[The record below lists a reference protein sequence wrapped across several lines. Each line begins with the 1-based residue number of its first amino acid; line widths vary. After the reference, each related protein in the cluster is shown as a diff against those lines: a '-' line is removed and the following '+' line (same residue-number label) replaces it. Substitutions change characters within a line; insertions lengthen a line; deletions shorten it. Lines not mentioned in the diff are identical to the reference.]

1 MTLKESIE
9 QVLKEGGKE
18 KLPLVPLSEIA
29 DILEEYDVEFDS
41 DDFETNGWQ
50 VDWWQYFEYNDERY
64 CIAGS
69 IYYGDYSISKEDD

>member
-1 MTLKESIE
+1 MTVKEIVE
-9 QVLKEGGKE
+9 KVLKEGGKE

-50 VDWWQYFEYNDERY
+50 VDW
-64 CIAGS
+64 
-69 IYYGDYSISKEDD
+69 